1 MAAQGALVGASA
13 ALGCGTMGM
22 AVYSNLATYLA
33 QRERRHNRQDTPDCA
48 AQIIATVGGISRQ
61 VLGSPALVRSA
72 FTDPMEELR
81 KARERNEKFAT
92 AEISVAGE
100 ALCSGYAA
108 FNGEVIRTGPSFERA
123 VPVVALG
130 GAEVQR
136 DGKTLTVQPKQTP
149 TLLLQLPNE
158 KEAENWHEWLKEA
171 TQRDDPVQRLHD
183 VLTEAHDLEKH
194 LTDMQNQMKRGHGH
208 GHQAGGEFGHEVSP
222 TSHESQGISKS
233 ERQIEATIQEM
244 KQQLL
249 LKESLESA
257 YRQKLEYMELQLRQ
271 KEQENQYFKAQL
283 DAVREE
289 MKTAKEPQAG
299 DAASL
304 VEFKRLEEA
313 LSQERTNAVA
323 QAKALAEAHVQLKR
337 MQDRPTQD
345 SIVRAQQDELMQLR
359 GELRRI
365 EEERNTARLGLA
377 NQALQLSALSD
388 QQMELQSAL
397 NAAQG
402 EIKRQKEQLEEMRL
416 QSTTSASASRG
427 ATPRAGEKSSGS
439 TTSKLSHS
447 ELQVLRTHMQS
458 AVRRAL
464 EGAAAEQGL
473 EYQQKLQELDE
484 KLVELSPTRRRAR
497 QSGSGSRSGAVVREV
512 EQKLAQLSPRG
523 SPPGAKM
530 ANGGSLNF
538 TAFGMEDASTL
549 PNEVA
554 PMRMSPLRRPS
565 NMSSSEVI
573 LPQGLNSDGRV
584 VAATSLSATHPG
596 PPGSITL
603 PPKLTAGRQ
612 FAAMAPSSWA
622 PGRSLQAAPGVIHRA
637 MEVMPAAQMAANAVA
652 ATSGWQPCGLHG
664 QAFQTLPREHGY
676 IRG

>member
-1 MAAQGALVGASA
+1 MWHHWYG
-13 ALGCGTMGM
+13 
-22 AVYSNLATYLA
+22 
-33 QRERRHNRQDTPDCA
+33 RDTPDCA

-72 FTDPMEELR
+72 FTDPIEELR

-108 FNGEVIRTGPSFERA
+108 FNGEVIRTGPSLERA
-123 VPVVALG
+123 LPVVALG

-208 GHQAGGEFGHEVSP
+208 GHHGHQEAGGQFGHHDPVSP
-222 TSHESQGISKS
+222 TSPESHGISG
-233 ERQIEATIQEM
+233 ELIEEM

-257 YRQKLEYMELQLRQ
+257 WRQKLEYMDLQLRQ

-283 DAVREE
+283 YAVREE
-289 MKTAKEPQAG
+289 MKAAKEIPQAG
-299 DAASL
+299 DAGSL
-304 VEFKRLEEA
+304 VELKRMEEA
-313 LSQERTNAVA
+313 LSQERANAVA

-337 MQDRPTQD
+337 MQDRPQD
-345 SIVRAQQDELMQLR
+345 GTIVRAQQDELMQLR

-416 QSTTSASASRG
+416 QNANASHG
-427 ATPRAGEKSSGS
+427 ATPRAGEKQSGS
-439 TTSKLSHS
+439 EKNTTSKLSHS

-484 KLVELSPTRRRAR
+484 KLVELSPTRLRAR

-512 EQKLAQLSPRG
+512 EQKLAQLSPQG
-523 SPPGAKM
+523 SPPGAKV

-538 TAFGMEDASTL
+538 TGAFGMEDSSTL
-549 PNEVA
+549 PNEVV
-554 PMRMSPLRRPS
+554 PMRVSPLRRPS

-584 VAATSLSATHPG
+584 VAATNLSATHPG

-603 PPKLTAGRQ
+603 PSKLPADRPFATA
-612 FAAMAPSSWA
+612 PSWA
-622 PGRSLQAAPGVIHRA
+622 PGRSLQAPAPGVMRA

-652 ATSGWQPCGLHG
+652 ATSGWQPYGLHG
-664 QAFQTLPREHGY
+664 APAFQTLPREHGY
-676 IRG
+676 TRG

>member
-1 MAAQGALVGASA
+1 
-13 ALGCGTMGM
+13 
-22 AVYSNLATYLA
+22 
-33 QRERRHNRQDTPDCA
+33 
-48 AQIIATVGGISRQ
+48 
-61 VLGSPALVRSA
+61 
-72 FTDPMEELR
+72 
-81 KARERNEKFAT
+81 
-92 AEISVAGE
+92 
-100 ALCSGYAA
+100 
-108 FNGEVIRTGPSFERA
+108 
-123 VPVVALG
+123 
-130 GAEVQR
+130 
-136 DGKTLTVQPKQTP
+136 
-149 TLLLQLPNE
+149 
-158 KEAENWHEWLKEA
+158 
-171 TQRDDPVQRLHD
+171 
-183 VLTEAHDLEKH
+183 
-194 LTDMQNQMKRGHGH
+194 RGHGH
-208 GHQAGGEFGHEVSP
+208 GHHGHQEAGGQFGHHDPVSP
-222 TSHESQGISKS
+222 TSPESHGISG
-233 ERQIEATIQEM
+233 ELIEEM

-257 YRQKLEYMELQLRQ
+257 WRQKLEYMDLQLRQ

-283 DAVREE
+283 YAVREE
-289 MKTAKEPQAG
+289 MKAAKEIPQAG
-299 DAASL
+299 DAGSL
-304 VEFKRLEEA
+304 VELKRMEEA
-313 LSQERTNAVA
+313 LSQERANAVA

-337 MQDRPTQD
+337 MQDRPQD
-345 SIVRAQQDELMQLR
+345 GTIVRAQQDELMQLR

-416 QSTTSASASRG
+416 QSANASHG
-427 ATPRAGEKSSGS
+427 ATPRAGEKSQSGS
-439 TTSKLSHS
+439 EKNTTSKLSHS

-484 KLVELSPTRRRAR
+484 KLVELSPTRLRAR

-523 SPPGAKM
+523 SPPGAKV

-538 TAFGMEDASTL
+538 TGAFGMEDSSTL
-549 PNEVA
+549 PNEAGDFECGAHARVA
-554 PMRMSPLRRPS
+554 FATTLQHVFQR
-565 NMSSSEVI
+565 VI

-584 VAATSLSATHPG
+584 VAATNLSATHPG

-603 PPKLTAGRQ
+603 PSKLPADRPFATA
-612 FAAMAPSSWA
+612 PSWA
-622 PGRSLQAAPGVIHRA
+622 PGRSLQAPAPSVMRA

-652 ATSGWQPCGLHG
+652 ATSGWQPYGLHG
-664 QAFQTLPREHGY
+664 APAFQTLPREHGY
-676 IRG
+676 TRG